1 MMINST
7 DFEARVKVCKECPV
21 YNKQFGTC
29 GPPVNAINP
38 FKKPHT
44 IGEVTFKPCG
54 CPVDHLA
61 SYAATDC
68 PAKLWPVIEEKDWK
82 MPTLEHIREI
92 RKRGRLA
99 PGEMA
104 KLFKL
109 RREYLGIR
117 DGKNFTSCTPCM
129 NELLN
134 KLEKQ
139 LEGDL
144 AKVESAEALIE
155 LTQVELTPEPI
166 TEVTNTPQKKRRA
179 KRKKL

>member
-29 GPPVNAINP
+29 GPPINAINP
-38 FKKPHT
+38 FKRPHQ
-44 IGEVTFKPCG
+44 IGEITFKPCG

-68 PAKLWPVIEEKDWK
+68 PAKLWPILEEKDWK

-117 DGKNFTSCTPCM
+117 DGKSFTSCTPCM

-139 LEGDL
+139 LEADM
-144 AKVESAEALIE
+144 ATIEAEI
-155 LTQVELTPEPI
+155 TPETI
-166 TEVTNTPQKKRRA
+166 TEVTTTPIKKRRA

>member
-1 MMINST
+1 MMISST

-29 GPPVNAINP
+29 GPPINAINP
-38 FKKPHT
+38 FKRPHT

-144 AKVESAEALIE
+144 ATIEAEI
-155 LTQVELTPEPI
+155 TPEPT
-166 TEVTNTPQKKRRA
+166 TEVTNTPIKKRRA

>member
-1 MMINST
+1 MMINSQ

-29 GPPVNAINP
+29 GPPINAINP
-38 FKKPHT
+38 FKRPHQ
-44 IGEVTFKPCG
+44 IGEITFKPCG

-68 PAKLWPVIEEKDWK
+68 PAKLWPVITKQDWQQ
-82 MPTLEHIREI
+82 PTLEQIRTI
-92 RKRGRLA
+92 RKRGRLE
-99 PGEMA
+99 PGEM
-104 KLFKL
+104 KNLFKL
-109 RREYLGIR
+109 RKEYLGIK
-117 DGKNFTSCTPCM
+117 DNKSFTSCTPCM
-129 NELLN
+129 NKLLDQ
-134 KLEKQ
+134 LEKQ
-139 LEGDL
+139 LLDDL
-144 AKVESAEALIE
+144 AKAEQAQALIQ

>member
-1 MMINST
+1 MMINSN

-29 GPPVNAINP
+29 GPPINAINP
-38 FKKPHT
+38 FKRPHT

-68 PAKLWPVIEEKDWK
+68 PAKLWPIIEEKDWK

-117 DGKNFTSCTPCM
+117 DGKSFTSCTPCM

-144 AKVESAEALIE
+144 AAIEAEITL
-155 LTQVELTPEPI
+155 EPT
-166 TEVTNTPQKKRRA
+166 TEVTNTPIKKRRA
-179 KRKKL
+179 KRKK

>member
-29 GPPVNAINP
+29 GPPINAINP
-38 FKKPHT
+38 FKRPHT

-68 PAKLWPVIEEKDWK
+68 PAQLWPTLEEKDWK

-92 RKRGRLA
+92 KKRGRLA

-117 DGKNFTSCTPCM
+117 DGKSFTSCTPCM

-144 AKVESAEALIE
+144 ASIEAEI
-155 LTQVELTPEPI
+155 TPEPT
-166 TEVTNTPQKKRRA
+166 TEVTNTPIKKRRA

>member
-29 GPPVNAINP
+29 GPPINAINP
-38 FKKPHT
+38 FKRPHQ

-68 PAKLWPVIEEKDWK
+68 PAKLWPIIEEKDWK

-129 NELLN
+129 NELLT

-144 AKVESAEALIE
+144 ATIEAEI
-155 LTQVELTPEPI
+155 TPEPT
-166 TEVTNTPQKKRRA
+166 TEVTNTPIKKRRA

>member
-38 FKKPHT
+38 FKRPHQ
-44 IGEVTFKPCG
+44 IGEITFKPCG

-82 MPTLEHIREI
+82 MPTLEHIRAI
-92 RKRGRLA
+92 KQRGRLA

-117 DGKNFTSCTPCM
+117 DGKSFTSCTPCM

-139 LEGDL
+139 LEADM
-144 AKVESAEALIE
+144 AAIEAEI
-155 LTQVELTPEPI
+155 TPEPI

>member
-1 MMINST
+1 MMINSI

-29 GPPVNAINP
+29 GPPINAINP
-38 FKKPHT
+38 FKRPHQ
-44 IGEVTFKPCG
+44 IGEIVFKPCG

-68 PAKLWPVIEEKDWK
+68 PAKLWPIIDEKDWK
-82 MPTLEHIREI
+82 MPTLEHIRAI
-92 RKRGRLA
+92 KQRGRLA

-117 DGKNFTSCTPCM
+117 DGKSFTSCTPCM

-139 LEGDL
+139 LEADI
-144 AKVESAEALIE
+144 ATIEAQI
-155 LTQVELTPEPI
+155 TPEPI
-166 TEVTNTPQKKRRA
+166 TEVTNTPIKKRRA

>member
-68 PAKLWPVIEEKDWK
+68 PAKLWPTLEEKDWK

-99 PGEMA
+99 PGDMA

-117 DGKNFTSCTPCM
+117 DGKSFTSCTPCM
-129 NELLN
+129 NELLT

-144 AKVESAEALIE
+144 ATIEAEI
-155 LTQVELTPEPI
+155 TPETI
-166 TEVTNTPQKKRRA
+166 TEVTTTPIKKRRA
-179 KRKKL
+179 KREKI

>member
-7 DFEARVKVCKECPV
+7 EFEARVKVCKECPV

-29 GPPVNAINP
+29 GPPINAINP
-38 FKKPHT
+38 FKRPHT
-44 IGEVTFKPCG
+44 IGEITFKPCG

-68 PAKLWPVIEEKDWK
+68 PAKQWPILEEKDWK

-92 RKRGRLA
+92 KKRGRLA

-117 DGKNFTSCTPCM
+117 DGKSFTSCTPCM

-139 LEGDL
+139 LEADM
-144 AKVESAEALIE
+144 ASIEAEI
-155 LTQVELTPEPI
+155 TPETI
-166 TEVTNTPQKKRRA
+166 TEVTNTPIKKRRA

>member
-29 GPPVNAINP
+29 GPPINAINP
-38 FKKPHT
+38 FKRPHQ

-68 PAKLWPVIEEKDWK
+68 PAKLWPLIEEKDWK

-117 DGKNFTSCTPCM
+117 DGKSFTSCTPCM
-129 NELLN
+129 NELLT

-139 LEGDL
+139 LEADT
-144 AKVESAEALIE
+144 AAIEAEI
-155 LTQVELTPEPI
+155 TPEPI

>member
-1 MMINST
+1 MMINSI

-29 GPPVNAINP
+29 GPPINAINP
-38 FKKPHT
+38 FKRPHQ
-44 IGEVTFKPCG
+44 IGEITFKPCG

-68 PAKLWPVIEEKDWK
+68 PAKLWPILEEKDWK

-117 DGKNFTSCTPCM
+117 DGKSFTSCTPCM

-144 AKVESAEALIE
+144 AKVEQAEALIE
-155 LTQVELTPEPI
+155 LTQVDLTPETI
-166 TEVTNTPQKKRRA
+166 TEVRTTPQKKRRA

>member
-29 GPPVNAINP
+29 GPPINAINP
-38 FKKPHT
+38 FKRPHQ
-44 IGEVTFKPCG
+44 IGEITFKPCG

-68 PAKLWPVIEEKDWK
+68 PAKLWPIIEEKDWK

-129 NELLN
+129 NELLT

-144 AKVESAEALIE
+144 ATIEAEI
-155 LTQVELTPEPI
+155 TPEPT
-166 TEVTNTPQKKRRA
+166 TEVTATPQKKRRA

>member
-44 IGEVTFKPCG
+44 IGEITFKPCG

-68 PAKLWPVIEEKDWK
+68 PAKLWPIIEEKDWK

-129 NELLN
+129 NELLT

-144 AKVESAEALIE
+144 ATIEAEITA
-155 LTQVELTPEPI
+155 EPT
-166 TEVTNTPQKKRRA
+166 TEVTTTPQKKRRA

>member
-7 DFEARVKVCKECPV
+7 DFESRVKVCKECPV

-29 GPPVNAINP
+29 GPPINAINP
-38 FKKPHT
+38 FKRPHQ
-44 IGEVTFKPCG
+44 IGEIVFKPCG

-68 PAKLWPVIEEKDWK
+68 PAKLWPIIEEKDWK
-82 MPTLEHIREI
+82 MPTLEHIRAI
-92 RKRGRLA
+92 KQRGRLA

-109 RREYLGIR
+109 RREYLGIK
-117 DGKNFTSCTPCM
+117 DGKSFTSCTPCM

-139 LEGDL
+139 LEADMSII
-144 AKVESAEALIE
+144 EAEI
-155 LTQVELTPEPI
+155 TPEPT
-166 TEVTNTPQKKRRA
+166 TEVTTTPQKKRRA

>member
-29 GPPVNAINP
+29 GPPINAINP
-38 FKKPHT
+38 FKRPHT

-68 PAKLWPVIEEKDWK
+68 PAKLWPIIEEKDWK

-129 NELLN
+129 NELLT

-144 AKVESAEALIE
+144 ATIEAEI
-155 LTQVELTPEPI
+155 TPESI
-166 TEVTNTPQKKRRA
+166 TEVTTTPIKKRRA

>member
-1 MMINST
+1 MMINSQ

-38 FKKPHT
+38 FKRPHT

-68 PAKLWPVIEEKDWK
+68 PAKLWPILEEKDWK

-117 DGKNFTSCTPCM
+117 DGKSFTSCTPCM

-144 AKVESAEALIE
+144 ASIEAEI
-155 LTQVELTPEPI
+155 TPESI
-166 TEVTNTPQKKRRA
+166 TEVTTTPIKKRRA

>member
-144 AKVESAEALIE
+144 ATIEAEI
-155 LTQVELTPEPI
+155 TPDPI
-166 TEVTNTPQKKRRA
+166 TEVTNTPIKKRRT

>member
-29 GPPVNAINP
+29 GPPINAINP
-38 FKKPHT
+38 FKRPHQ
-44 IGEVTFKPCG
+44 IGEITFKPCG

-82 MPTLEHIREI
+82 MPTLEHIRAI
-92 RKRGRLA
+92 KQRGRLA

-109 RREYLGIR
+109 RREYLGIK
-117 DGKNFTSCTPCM
+117 DGKSFTSCTPCM
-129 NELLN
+129 NELLT

-139 LEGDL
+139 LEADM
-144 AKVESAEALIE
+144 AAIEAEI
-155 LTQVELTPEPI
+155 TPEPI
-166 TEVTNTPQKKRRA
+166 TEVTNTPIKKRRA

>member
-29 GPPVNAINP
+29 GPPINAINP
-38 FKKPHT
+38 FKRPHT

-129 NELLN
+129 NELLT

-144 AKVESAEALIE
+144 ATIE
-155 LTQVELTPEPI
+155 EDITPEPT
-166 TEVTNTPQKKRRA
+166 TEVTTTPQKKRRA

>member
-68 PAKLWPVIEEKDWK
+68 PAKLWPILEEKDWK

-117 DGKNFTSCTPCM
+117 DGKSFTSCTPCM

-139 LEGDL
+139 LEADM
-144 AKVESAEALIE
+144 ATIEAEI
-155 LTQVELTPEPI
+155 TPKPI
-166 TEVTNTPQKKRRA
+166 TEVTTTPQKKRRA

>member
-38 FKKPHT
+38 FKRPHQ
-44 IGEVTFKPCG
+44 IGEITFKPCG

-68 PAKLWPVIEEKDWK
+68 PAKLWPILEEKDWK

-117 DGKNFTSCTPCM
+117 DGKSFTSCTPCM

-144 AKVESAEALIE
+144 ASIEAEI
-155 LTQVELTPEPI
+155 TPESI
-166 TEVTNTPQKKRRA
+166 TEVTTTPIKKRRA

>member
-92 RKRGRLA
+92 KKRGRLA

-117 DGKNFTSCTPCM
+117 DGKSFTSCTPCM

-139 LEGDL
+139 LESDM
-144 AKVESAEALIE
+144 ATIEAD
-155 LTQVELTPEPI
+155 LTPEPT
-166 TEVTNTPQKKRRA
+166 TEVTTTPQKKRRA
-179 KRKKL
+179 KRKKI

>member
-38 FKKPHT
+38 FKRPHQ
-44 IGEVTFKPCG
+44 IGEIIFKPCG

-68 PAKLWPVIEEKDWK
+68 PAKLWPKLEEKDWK

-92 RKRGRLA
+92 KKRGRLA

-117 DGKNFTSCTPCM
+117 DGKSFTSCTPCM

-144 AKVESAEALIE
+144 ASIEAEI
-155 LTQVELTPEPI
+155 TPEPI
-166 TEVTNTPQKKRRA
+166 TEVTNTPIKKRRA

>member
-129 NELLN
+129 NELLT

-144 AKVESAEALIE
+144 ATIEAD
-155 LTQVELTPEPI
+155 LTPEPT
-166 TEVTNTPQKKRRA
+166 TEVTNTPIKKRRA

>member
-29 GPPVNAINP
+29 GPPINAINP
-38 FKKPHT
+38 FKRPHT
-44 IGEVTFKPCG
+44 IGQVTFKPCG

-82 MPTLEHIREI
+82 MPTLEHIKEI

-139 LEGDL
+139 LESDM
-144 AKVESAEALIE
+144 ASIEAEI
-155 LTQVELTPEPI
+155 TPEPT

>member
-38 FKKPHT
+38 FKRPHQ
-44 IGEVTFKPCG
+44 IGEIVFKPCG

-82 MPTLEHIREI
+82 MPTLEHIRAI
-92 RKRGRLA
+92 KQRGRLA

-117 DGKNFTSCTPCM
+117 DGKSFTSCTPCM
-129 NELLN
+129 NELLT

-144 AKVESAEALIE
+144 ATIEAEI
-155 LTQVELTPEPI
+155 TPEPT
-166 TEVTNTPQKKRRA
+166 TEVTTTPIKKRRA

>member
-1 MMINST
+1 MMINSQ

-38 FKKPHT
+38 FKRPHQ
-44 IGEVTFKPCG
+44 IGEITFKPCG

-68 PAKLWPVIEEKDWK
+68 PAKLWPKLEEKDWK

-92 RKRGRLA
+92 KKRGRLA

-117 DGKNFTSCTPCM
+117 DGKSFTSCTPCM

-139 LEGDL
+139 LEADM
-144 AKVESAEALIE
+144 ATIEAEI
-155 LTQVELTPEPI
+155 TPEPT
-166 TEVTNTPQKKRRA
+166 TEVTNTTIKKRRA

>member
-1 MMINST
+1 MINST

-29 GPPVNAINP
+29 GPPINAINP
-38 FKKPHT
+38 FKRPHT
-44 IGEVTFKPCG
+44 IGEIVFKPCG

-68 PAKLWPVIEEKDWK
+68 PAKLWPTLEEKDWK
-82 MPTLEHIREI
+82 MPTLEHIRAI
-92 RKRGRLA
+92 KQRGRLA

-109 RREYLGIR
+109 RREYLGIK
-117 DGKNFTSCTPCM
+117 DGKSFTSCTPCM

-139 LEGDL
+139 LEADM
-144 AKVESAEALIE
+144 AAIEAEI
-155 LTQVELTPEPI
+155 TPEPT
-166 TEVTNTPQKKRRA
+166 TEVTTTPIKKRRA

>member
-1 MMINST
+1 MINKT

-21 YNKQFGTC
+21 YNKQFSTC
-29 GPPVNAINP
+29 GPPINAINP
-38 FKKPHT
+38 FKRPYT
-44 IGEVTFKPCG
+44 IDGITFKPCG
-54 CPVDHLA
+54 CPIDHLA

-82 MPTLEHIREI
+82 MPTLEHIRAI
-92 RKRGRLA
+92 KQRGRLA

-117 DGKNFTSCTPCM
+117 DGKSFTSCTPCM

-144 AKVESAEALIE
+144 AKVEQAEALIE
-155 LTQVELTPEPI
+155 LTQVDLTPEPT
-166 TEVTNTPQKKRRA
+166 TEVTTTPQKKRRA

>member
-29 GPPVNAINP
+29 GPPINAINP

-139 LEGDL
+139 LEADM
-144 AKVESAEALIE
+144 ATIEAEI
-155 LTQVELTPEPI
+155 TPEPI
-166 TEVTNTPQKKRRA
+166 TEVTNTPIKKRRA

>member
-29 GPPVNAINP
+29 GPPINAINP
-38 FKKPHT
+38 FKRPHQ
-44 IGEVTFKPCG
+44 IGEITFKPCG

-68 PAKLWPVIEEKDWK
+68 PAKLWPILEEKDWK

-144 AKVESAEALIE
+144 AIIEAEI
-155 LTQVELTPEPI
+155 TPEPI
-166 TEVTNTPQKKRRA
+166 TEVTNTPIKKRRA

>member
-29 GPPVNAINP
+29 GPPINAINP
-38 FKKPHT
+38 FKRPHQ
-44 IGEVTFKPCG
+44 IGEITFKPCG

-68 PAKLWPVIEEKDWK
+68 PAKLWPTLEEKDWK
-82 MPTLEHIREI
+82 LPTLEHIREI

-117 DGKNFTSCTPCM
+117 DGKSFTSCTPCM

-144 AKVESAEALIE
+144 ATIEAEI
-155 LTQVELTPEPI
+155 TPEPT
-166 TEVTNTPQKKRRA
+166 TEVTTTPQKKRRA

>member
-29 GPPVNAINP
+29 GPPINAINP
-38 FKKPHT
+38 FKRPHQ
-44 IGEVTFKPCG
+44 IGEITFKPCG
-54 CPVDHLA
+54 CPIDHLA

-68 PAKLWPVIEEKDWK
+68 PAKLWPTLEEKDWK
-82 MPTLEHIREI
+82 LPTLEHIREI

-117 DGKNFTSCTPCM
+117 DGKSFTSCTPCM

-139 LEGDL
+139 LEADM
-144 AKVESAEALIE
+144 AIIEAEI
-155 LTQVELTPEPI
+155 TPEPI
-166 TEVTNTPQKKRRA
+166 TEVTNTPIKKRRA